1 MSSSITIHNIHD
13 KLDQKIRQLAKE
25 RNTSINKTVKK
36 LLEKQLNISNENARQ
51 NNLRE
56 FQDLCGV
63 WSEDE
68 FNTFNDKISNLR
80 IWDFDTSAS
89 RKILDVG
96 L

>member
-36 LLEKQLNISNENARQ
+36 LLEKQLNISNKNARQ
-51 NNLRE
+51 NNLHA
-56 FQDLCGV
+56 FQDLCGI

-68 FNTFNDKISNLR
+68 FNTFNDK
-80 IWDFDTSAS
+80 
-89 RKILDVG
+89 VG
-96 L
+96 DLSDINPDDWQ